1 MAVNRML
8 STGDDTTDCIVC
20 FEKYTSDE
28 GEHTPRILPCSHTLC
43 QKCIHHMLKRD
54 TLECPYRVVHAAEN
68 DVLSF
73 PQNKYICANITKGR
87 VIPTAPLAPSVSE
100 YDSCAEHER
109 DLSLYCKGAKCQ
121 KPVCVICLINEPRTH
136 DVIDIRQYGLEE
148 ERAKYVIGQMK
159 ELQGSLESNK
169 EKVLSMTAELD
180 DKFNN
185 LVTII
190 EHKKKEQI
198 RILTER

>member
-1 MAVNRML
+1 MVTIPRTAL
-8 STGDDTTDCIVC
+8 SV

-43 QKCIHHMLKRD
+43 QKCIHHMLRRD
-54 TLECPYRVVHAAEN
+54 TLECPECRVVHAAEN

-87 VIPTAPLAPSVSE
+87 VIPTAPLAPPVSE

-121 KPVCVICLINEPRTH
+121 KPVCEICLINEHRTH

-148 ERAKYVIGQMK
+148 EESQERDWPNGGTAGASGKQQGESALDESGIG
-159 ELQGSLESNK
+159 
-169 EKVLSMTAELD
+169 
-180 DKFNN
+180 
-185 LVTII
+185 
-190 EHKKKEQI
+190 
-198 RILTER
+198 

>member
-1 MAVNRML
+1 ML
-8 STGDDTTDCIVC
+8 SSGDDTTNCIVC

-43 QKCIHHMLKRD
+43 QKCIHHMLRRD
-54 TLECPYRVVHAAEN
+54 TLECPECRVVHAAEN

-87 VIPTAPLAPSVSE
+87 VIPAAPLAPQVSE
-100 YDSCAEHER
+100 FHWCAEHER
-109 DLSLYCKGAKCQ
+109 DLSLYCKGVKCQ
-121 KPVCVICLINEPRTH
+121 KPVCAICLIKEHRTH
-136 DVIDIRQYGLEE
+136 DVIDIREYGLEE
-148 ERAKYVIGQMK
+148 ERAKNVTGQM
-159 ELQGSLESNK
+159 EQLRRHLESNK
-169 EKVLSMTAELD
+169 DKVFSMKAELD

-185 LVTII
+185 LVTTI